1 MSASP
6 LPIEPPS
13 KVIAV
18 GLNYRDHAA
27 ESGAELP
34 THPIT
39 FAIWPSALIA
49 DGDQIVI
56 PAHVD
61 RIDYEAELG
70 VVIDREARDVS
81 VDDAL
86 DVVRGYLCGN
96 DVSARTVQAADG
108 QWTRGKSFDTFC
120 PVGPRLV
127 PARELPDPQALAI
140 RCRVNGELLQD
151 GHTSQM
157 AFSVADLV
165 SLISASTT
173 LLPGDLI
180 LTGTPGG
187 VGIGRS
193 PQRFLEPGDVVEV
206 EIDGIGVLRNPVTS
220 YAKGDR

>member
-1 MSASP
+1 MPGSP

-18 GLNYRDHAA
+18 GLNYRDHAE

-39 FAIWPSALIA
+39 FAVWPSALIP
-49 DGDQIVI
+49 DGEEIVI

-61 RIDYEAELG
+61 RVDYEAELG
-70 VVIDREARDVS
+70 VVIDREVRDVA
-81 VDDAL
+81 VDHAL
-86 DVVRGYLCGN
+86 DFVRGYLCGN
-96 DVSARTVQAADG
+96 DVSARTIQAADG

-120 PVGPRLV
+120 PIGPRLV
-127 PARELPDPQALAI
+127 SVHELPDPQALAI
-140 RCRVNGELLQD
+140 RCRVNSELLQD

-157 AFSVADLV
+157 AFSVAELI

-187 VGIGRS
+187 VGVGRN

-206 EIDGIGVLRNPVTS
+206 EIDGIGVLSNPVS
-220 YAKGDR
+220 SNAKEDL